1 MKTKMCLSSILMFV
15 FFLEIIIASP
25 VNAVTRIMPL
35 GDSITVGSSSG
46 ADPDDN
52 DHYVSYRAALWDM
65 LVAAEYDVDFVG
77 SQQSGGAILVD
88 PDHEGYAAWTADQIR
103 DSIYNWLDDMRLL
116 NTPVDIIL
124 LHIGTN
130 DISGPQAPAD
140 IAAEVS
146 QILDEID
153 DYESDF
159 SEDIVVILALI
170 INREDHVCPNASETT
185 TFNNQVYTMALD
197 RINTFGDK
205 IEIVDMEC
213 GAGIDYQGQPNGD
226 MWDLYH
232 PFETG
237 YEKMADVWFSRLQ
250 AMKPVTDAGGCLIAT
265 AAYGSLMEPY
275 VKILRA
281 FRDRFIL
288 GNTAGRIFVRL
299 NNTYSPSIADFISN
313 HDSLRAI
320 VRVSLLP
327 VVGVSWVALKLGF
340 VPTMAL
346 ILLFCMGIVGL
357 FRVRRKFRS

>member
-1 MKTKMCLSSILMFV
+1 
-15 FFLEIIIASP
+15 
-25 VNAVTRIMPL
+25 
-35 GDSITVGSSSG
+35 
-46 ADPDDN
+46 
-52 DHYVSYRAALWDM
+52 
-65 LVAAEYDVDFVG
+65 
-77 SQQSGGAILVD
+77 
-88 PDHEGYAAWTADQIR
+88 
-103 DSIYNWLDDMRLL
+103 
-116 NTPVDIIL
+116 
-124 LHIGTN
+124 
-130 DISGPQAPAD
+130 
-140 IAAEVS
+140 
-146 QILDEID
+146 
-153 DYESDF
+153 
-159 SEDIVVILALI
+159 
-170 INREDHVCPNASETT
+170 
-185 TFNNQVYTMALD
+185 
-197 RINTFGDK
+197 
-205 IEIVDMEC
+205 
-213 GAGIDYQGQPNGD
+213 

-250 AMKPVTDAGGCLIAT
+250 AMQPVADGGGCFIAT

-288 GNTAGRIFVRL
+288 GNTAGRIIVRL

-340 VPTMAL
+340 VHTMAL